1 LSNVKISIYGEEM
14 RIEVLGCSGAAFPG
28 HHPPGF
34 LVGGA
39 LLLDAG
45 TLNTVL
51 SEERQRRVRHIFITH
66 AHMDHIREIPFLAD
80 NIIIGGW
87 RQTVEIFSILPV
99 IRDIKK
105 NLLNFKLW
113 PDMTVLPTAQD
124 AVIRLQALKV
134 GKPFEIQGYILT
146 PHRVNHS
153 VPSVGYLVEDRK
165 GRRLFYTGD
174 TGPTD
179 GTWNRLGGKPLH
191 GLMIEVSFPNRMER
205 IAGISGH
212 LTPSLLAKEL
222 LKMKVMPERIYITH
236 LKPQFQKEI
245 RAELKRLGI
254 RNLHVLKE
262 GEIFEI

>member
-1 LSNVKISIYGEEM
+1 MK
-14 RIEVLGCSGAAFPG
+14 IEVLGCSGAAFPG

-34 LVGGA
+34 LVGGTF
-39 LLLDAG
+39 LLDAG
-45 TLNTVL
+45 TLNAVL
-51 SEERQRRVRHIFITH
+51 NETKQRRVRRIFVTH

-87 RQTVEIFSILPV
+87 RHRVEIFSILPV

-113 PDMTVLPTAQD
+113 PDMTVLPNAHD
-124 AVIRLQALKV
+124 AVIQLLALKV
-134 GKPFEIQGYILT
+134 GKPHEIPGYTLT

-179 GTWNRLGGKPLH
+179 GTWSHLDGKPLH
-191 GLMIEVSFPNRMER
+191 GLMIEVSFPNRMEK
-205 IAGISGH
+205 IARMSGH

-222 LKMKVMPERIYITH
+222 LKMKVMPERVYITH
-236 LKPQFQKEI
+236 MKPQFHKTIQ
-245 RAELKRLGI
+245 AELNRLGI
-254 RNLHVLKE
+254 RSLHLLNE

>member
-1 LSNVKISIYGEEM
+1 M
-14 RIEVLGCSGAAFPG
+14 RIKVLGCSGAEFPG

-34 LVGGA
+34 LVGGTF
-39 LLLDAG
+39 LLDAG

-51 SEERQRRVRHIFITH
+51 SEKDQRKVRYIFITH

-87 RQTVEIFSILPV
+87 KHRVEIFSILPV

-113 PDMTVLPTAQD
+113 PDMTVLPSAQD
-124 AVIRLQALKV
+124 AVIQLLTLKV
-134 GKPFEIQGYILT
+134 GKPYEIEGYSLT

-179 GTWNRLGGKPLH
+179 ATWSHLGVKPLH
-191 GLMIEVSFPNRMER
+191 GLMIEVSFPNRMEK
-205 IAGISGH
+205 IAGMSGH
-212 LTPSLLAKEL
+212 LTPSLLAREL
-222 LKMKVMPERIYITH
+222 VKMKSMPERVYITH
-236 LKPQFQKEI
+236 MKPQFHKAI
-245 RAELKRLGI
+245 RGELDRLGI
-254 RNLHVLKE
+254 RNLRLLKE
-262 GEIFEI
+262 GEIFEV